1 MIEAKP
7 NTKLRRNIISAFFHK
22 GYCGPNC
29 NLDDVSAYVT
39 NYDDWLSLSFWDM
52 NCTIY
57 KGDECYEKILNEM

>member
-1 MIEAKP
+1 MIEAKS

-39 NYDDWLSLSFWDM
+39 NYDVMNSF
-52 NCTIY
+52 N
-57 KGDECYEKILNEM
+57 ILPDNKK